1 MRGGRLLLLWPGVAA
16 AAVSLGRGSY
26 VALVTPMDAANAV
39 DYGALRGLLEWHV
52 ASGTDGVVAL
62 GTTGEAST
70 RKTASVKGVDAPW
83 GELLALSLV
92 SHE

>member
-39 DYGALRGLLEWHV
+39 DYGAC
-52 ASGTDGVVAL
+52 
-62 GTTGEAST
+62 
-70 RKTASVKGVDAPW
+70 
-83 GELLALSLV
+83 ELCGNQPVCRVHPIIL
-92 SHE
+92 H

>member
-39 DYGALRGLLEWHV
+39 CYPSLRNLLEWHV

-70 RKTASVKGVDAPW
+70 LTPPSATRY
-83 GELLALSLV
+83 
-92 SHE
+92 